1 VEAFSDTGIVGML
14 DDKLRTGLGGVF
26 GPGTTGP
33 AKKEAKKAG
42 GEVGE
47 TLGEA
52 INSGAGGAADGESWV
67 KKWTD
72 KVVSVLEKE
81 LDKIRKS
88 AADALDKTHE
98 AALKVYDDRIKAI
111 EDQEKAEEKLYKTE
125 EYLANK
131 RNLLAKRNIDRQNY
145 QNERSIAL
153 YEGRYNDVR
162 MLDLKEQ
169 SDKRAYSDDLTGIED
184 SRAKD
189 LLKETRD
196 GLKDIINLEKD
207 AAKERFDFQKKA
219 LEAYLDQILEMTP
232 LTVAEMQSA
241 MDRINQVLGN
251 AGAAWPEYA
260 RGAMDVFTEVFR
272 KSNAE
277 IVNDFRK
284 SGQDAVLDWVA
295 GFVSTDALAA
305 IKAELSKS
313 GGGGGGGTD
322 GTGGGTDGGGDSA
335 EGEPAPSGGDAKTSF
350 EEQQKKYKEAKT
362 IFDKDFHK
370 DKKDPLALGTNAF
383 KKEASADDTRDVS
396 ASNQAEQDLID
407 IIKEQ
412 IQRGDTRNQ
421 GLEEYR
427 KAMGQLKADAYAT
440 YHTLSSEEMK
450 AHKQIM
456 TNVKEKIVGQNAVF
470 SSDNRAVD
478 SIRKMTDEVK
488 FHTDKSG
495 VMYKQVG
502 DRMVDSYGQSYK
514 ILRDEHGNM
523 TNNIVDNNGKITKI
537 NEKTFTSAQA
547 VWQEMT
553 DKGIKPGTA
562 AAADYIKKINDLGGA
577 VYELPDGKTIVID
590 ADTSKLYEAIKRV
603 NKFFELNNK
612 AGGGYVSLDFVDLI
626 AQTGSVQG
634 AIDYVAG
641 PDLSFLNDPGIRAA
655 LGLASGGLVK
665 AQKDGIIANIGEG
678 GFDEYVITTDP
689 KYRASN
695 LGYLSAAASK
705 LGVKMASGAA
715 IKAASGGMFT
725 SRGASGSSAEYA
737 SGMGGDVYINVDTFI
752 GEEEWFASMA
762 NKYNM
767 KTVPRQRKIEGQQ
780 KRVVSSYNDRYRL
793 R

>member
-1 VEAFSDTGIVGML
+1 ML
-14 DDKLRTGLGGVF
+14 DIQERVN
-26 GPGTTGP
+26 
-33 AKKEAKKAG
+33 KEA
-42 GEVGE
+42 
-47 TLGEA
+47 
-52 INSGAGGAADGESWV
+52 
-67 KKWTD
+67 
-72 KVVSVLEKE
+72 
-81 LDKIRKS
+81 
-88 AADALDKTHE
+88 
-98 AALKVYDDRIKAI
+98 Y
-111 EDQEKAEEKLYKTE
+111 
-125 EYLANK
+125 
-131 RNLLAKRNIDRQNY
+131 AK
-145 QNERSIAL
+145 
-153 YEGRYNDVR
+153 
-162 MLDLKEQ
+162 
-169 SDKRAYSDDLTGIED
+169 DLTDIED

-196 GLKDIINLEKD
+196 NLKDLINLEKD
-207 AAKERFDFQKKA
+207 AAKERFDIQKKI

-232 LTVAEMQSA
+232 LTVGEMQSA
-241 MDRINQVLGN
+241 MDRINQVLSN
-251 AGAAWPEYA
+251 VGAAWPEYA
-260 RGAMDVFTEVFR
+260 QGAMDVFAEVFR
-272 KSNAE
+272 KSNSE
-277 IVNDFRK
+277 IVNEFRK
-284 SGQDAVLDWVA
+284 SGEDAVLDWVA

-313 GGGGGGGTD
+313 GGGGGGGGGGGD
-322 GTGGGTDGGGDSA
+322 GTGGGDGATPDGEAAPAA
-335 EGEPAPSGGDAKTSF
+335 EDAGMSF
-350 EEQQKKYKEAKT
+350 EEKQSKYKNAKT
-362 IFDKDFHK
+362 TFDKDFHK
-370 DKKDPLALGTNAF
+370 DKKDALALGTNAF

-456 TNVKEKIVGQNAVF
+456 TNVKEKIVGQDAVF
-470 SSDNRAVD
+470 SSDNRAVN

-502 DRMVDSYGQSYK
+502 DRMVDSYGRSYK
-514 ILRDEHGNM
+514 ILRDEHGKM
-523 TNNIVDNNGKITKI
+523 TGNIIDDNGKITSI

-547 VWQEMT
+547 VWKEMT

-590 ADTSKLYEAIKRV
+590 ADTSKLYEAINRV
-603 NKFFELNNK
+603 NRFFEINNK
-612 AGGGYVSLDFVDLI
+612 SGGGYVGLDGVELL
-626 AQTGSVQG
+626 AQEYARSQYQG
-634 AIDYVAG
+634 QIVETQFGRFKRDYNG
-641 PDLSFLNDPGIRAA
+641 QMIHESKWAA
-655 LGLASGGLVK
+655 GGLVK
-665 AQKDGIIANIGEG
+665 AQKDGILANIGEG

-725 SRGASGSSAEYA
+725 STGASGSSAEYA